1 MTATQTAA
9 QSLNDICMDVML
21 PKRNNATVVA
31 NGVEVIKQGKP
42 VTKKSTAP
50 KRQQTAADKAFA
62 NIGKQVSNTM
72 VSVGGSNAEPEK
84 EDAAKYAAVTLA
96 ELSTSGN
103 TLQSLAFNF
112 LAGNIDASIT
122 ADTLKDLPRALRN
135 EKGAIVGLLGKK
147 ASDIRAAWEKEQAS
161 RKRLDRPTLRA
172 LWACVKEKKA
182 RGASETWQQKVAKIL
197 DGKQSDKMK
206 VQMLR
211 ELIEG

>member
-1 MTATQTAA
+1 MTATQTTIA
-9 QSLNDICMDVML
+9 QPI
-21 PKRNNATVVA
+21 NATVVA

-42 VTKKSTAP
+42 VKQPKAP
-50 KRQQTAADKAFA
+50 KQTAADKSAIAAFA
-62 NIGKQVSNTM
+62 NMTKQTSNTM

-84 EDAAKYAAVTLA
+84 VDAASFASVTLA

-112 LAGNIDASIT
+112 LAGNIDKSIT
-122 ADTLKDLPRALRN
+122 TDSLKDLPRALRN

-182 RGASETWQQKVAKIL
+182 RGASETWQQKVSKIL

-211 ELIEG
+211 ELIEDK